1 MLAAYLADSALVIPT
16 SHHQPMQAAACCP
29 HRTTCSAQLARA
41 VMALVLSSSC
51 LNLRCTCP
59 CSQVGGLMKRLDIGE
74 GSYSQELEEDYEVL
88 AAMDQVMGLALAN
101 EEKCQEFR
109 QQYLK

>member
-1 MLAAYLADSALVIPT
+1 
-16 SHHQPMQAAACCP
+16 
-29 HRTTCSAQLARA
+29 
-41 VMALVLSSSC
+41 
-51 LNLRCTCP
+51 
-59 CSQVGGLMKRLDIGE
+59 VGGLMKRLDIGE